1 MPKVFGWQHIVY
13 LVIFV
18 AAFAATLTV
27 IKLKVKR
34 ERTLNI
40 IIKSL
45 GGLLLALIIF
55 NRIAIAFHRHDA
67 WGLVP
72 DSFCGMTSLCLA
84 ICALVCKKDAL
95 PFHCL
100 AYIAFWGG
108 AITTFYPDFI
118 GQASSVM
125 YPATIS
131 GLLHHGVACYLAVL
145 LVVCGFVKPSLK
157 KFYAF
162 PVGLCFMMCY
172 GLFLIDAFKFESAMY
187 IGAPLV
193 KGTFL
198 TWYVVAALLIG
209 ATLGGVALYEYILG
223 RLQKKRLSEQT
234 SEQKD

>member
-27 IKLKVKR
+27 IKLKVKS

-45 GGLLLALIIF
+45 GGLLLAPIIF

-118 GQASSVM
+118 GQA
-125 YPATIS
+125 
-131 GLLHHGVACYLAVL
+131 
-145 LVVCGFVKPSLK
+145 
-157 KFYAF
+157 
-162 PVGLCFMMCY
+162 
-172 GLFLIDAFKFESAMY
+172 
-187 IGAPLV
+187 
-193 KGTFL
+193 
-198 TWYVVAALLIG
+198 
-209 ATLGGVALYEYILG
+209 
-223 RLQKKRLSEQT
+223 
-234 SEQKD
+234 

>member
-27 IKLKVKR
+27 IKLKVKS

-95 PFHCL
+95 PL
-100 AYIAFWGG
+100 
-108 AITTFYPDFI
+108 
-118 GQASSVM
+118 
-125 YPATIS
+125 
-131 GLLHHGVACYLAVL
+131 
-145 LVVCGFVKPSLK
+145 
-157 KFYAF
+157 
-162 PVGLCFMMCY
+162 
-172 GLFLIDAFKFESAMY
+172 
-187 IGAPLV
+187 PLSCIYR
-193 KGTFL
+193 F
-198 TWYVVAALLIG
+198 
-209 ATLGGVALYEYILG
+209 LG
-223 RLQKKRLSEQT
+223 RSYHHLLSRLYRAGFERNVPRNDFGTSSSRRCMLSCGASRGLRIRQT
-234 SEQKD
+234 LA